1 MLKLER
7 FIQTKIYTRCTQEHN
22 NTIEMIYL
30 PDEFNSGPV
39 ILSDEISV
47 VEYGTGETVSSAIDI
62 KIL

>member
-1 MLKLER
+1 
-7 FIQTKIYTRCTQEHN
+7 
-22 NTIEMIYL
+22 MIYL

-47 VEYGTGETVSSAIDI
+47 VEYETGETVSSAMNI